1 MSKEKSSL
9 TKEGK
14 PVRAVVEI
22 KGGEMHGRSLL
33 QKPTDAFTYAH
44 DGLRG
49 TVVVLLCR
57 VLSTLNPL
65 GS

>member
-9 TKEGK
+9 TKEEK
-14 PVRAVVEI
+14 PVRVVVEI
-22 KGGEMHGRSLL
+22 KGGVMHGWPLL
-33 QKPTDAFTYAH
+33 QKPTDAVIYAC
-44 DGLRG
+44 DALRG